1 MAQHVAAKKKSAKKK
16 SAKKKPASVQLVVRN
31 PHGTAVAPSGPL
43 SVFERFAR
51 DKTIDVDKL
60 GKLIELQKD
69 ILHVQAIE
77 AFNVA
82 FVAMQNDLPSIGKHG
97 KIIVKGALR
106 SHYAKLEDIQAAVRP
121 ILQRHG
127 FALRHRTEWPKEK
140 TGIIRVVGILA
151 HVQGHSEESAFEA
164 PMDASDYRTDIQ
176 SMGSTVSYGR
186 RYTTIDLLNLRQVG
200 VDDDGQKGPSRQRET
215 TEAPPAHTTGHEQ
228 EPISEGQLKRL
239 FVIAGKSG
247 RKSPEIKAFLKA
259 RYALDSSKAILRK
272 DYEAICTAIETPGP
286 LPGPVREA
294 DEILSATDI
303 KFGLR

>member
-1 MAQHVAAKKKSAKKK
+1 MAKKKTAKKK
-16 SAKKKPASVQLVVRN
+16 ASVSLVVRN
-31 PHGTAVAPSGPL
+31 PHGTPAATSGPL

-82 FVAMQNDLPSIGKHG
+82 FVAMQNDLPSIGKKGTIHKSAKHG
-97 KIIVKGALR
+97 GGVQSR
-106 SHYAKLEDIQAAVRP
+106 YAKLEDIQAAVRP

-140 TGIIRVVGILA
+140 ATIIRVVGILA

-200 VDDDGQKGPSRQRET
+200 VDDDGQQGSTSRQREST
-215 TEAPPAHTTGHEQ
+215 PAPPPTTGHEQ
-228 EPISEGQLKRL
+228 EPISEAQLKRL

-259 RYALDSSKAILRK
+259 RYGLDSSKLIQRK
-272 DYEAICTAIETPGP
+272 DYEAICEAIEKPGP

-294 DEILSATDI
+294 DEILSEKDI